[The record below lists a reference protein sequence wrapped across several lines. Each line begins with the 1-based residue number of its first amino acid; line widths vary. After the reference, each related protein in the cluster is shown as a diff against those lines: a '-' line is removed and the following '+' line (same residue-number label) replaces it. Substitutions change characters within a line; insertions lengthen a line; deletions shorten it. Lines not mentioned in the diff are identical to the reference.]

1 MLRIEQAMG
10 EARWN
15 VSPGFIERQIELHCD
30 LEQMRREHLRND
42 LMDLLRP
49 LTTAK
54 QRAILNMWLYEIGL
68 IVHRRRGYGG
78 RYA

>member
-1 MLRIEQAMG
+1 MAMLKNP
-10 EARWN
+10 RWD

-49 LTTAK
+49 LTTQK
-54 QRAILNMWLYEIGL
+54 QKALLDDWLLCIGL

-78 RYA
+78 RLA